1 MLAPKHTHTPSFT
14 AYHWGQNPYHNFR
27 HAFDVAQM
35 TYFIL
40 KVCEAGELLTMTEV
54 LALVLAALCHDIDH
68 PGVNNNFQI
77 AIGVRSSPL
86 CLVLTKQGRLSCCP
100 PCWLARG
107 VLPCRGSRLV
117 CCWGVAGC

>member
-1 MLAPKHTHTPSFT
+1 
-14 AYHWGQNPYHNFR
+14 
-27 HAFDVAQM
+27 M

-86 CLVLTKQGRLSCCP
+86 CLVLTKQGRLSRC
-100 PCWLARG
+100 LVG
-107 VLPCRGSRLV
+107 RGSRLV